1 MIFVGFGC
9 DEQLLLPTALTDT
22 VADAGQARDDLPPRG
37 LRPALRREGPG
48 AGGHVAGAH
57 RAPHDS
63 RWDLGCVFQRSQ
75 RPSCG
80 QETIMTTH
88 IHFTLLLVFPPVFG
102 MRWMT
107 MVL

>member
-48 AGGHVAGAH
+48 A
-57 RAPHDS
+57 
-63 RWDLGCVFQRSQ
+63 VF
-75 RPSCG
+75 
-80 QETIMTTH
+80 
-88 IHFTLLLVFPPVFG
+88 
-102 MRWMT
+102 
-107 MVL
+107 

>member
-22 VADAGQARDDLPPRG
+22 VADAVRLETTFLLVDSDLHYDERDQVL
-37 LRPALRREGPG
+37 
-48 AGGHVAGAH
+48 VAM
-57 RAPHDS
+57 
-63 RWDLGCVFQRSQ
+63 SQ
-75 RPSCG
+75 ELT
-80 QETIMTTH
+80 ETIMTTH